1 MDKFR
6 SLKATAAAG
15 LLTASLFLAGCGVLP
30 GVLTAVESQV
40 APAEV
45 QQVDQTAAQVA
56 EQAAVQ
62 QTVEESQP
70 VSSPSVVTISETGQ
84 QLADLYDRVSPGV
97 VHIQVLFEGNT
108 LGGAEGS
115 GFVYDDQGH
124 IVTNDHVVAQA
135 NQIDVI
141 FSDGTSVS
149 ADVVGVDPGSDLAVI
164 KVDPSQVDLHP
175 LTIGDSDAMRV
186 GYDVVAIGNPFGLEG
201 TMTTG
206 IVSALGRSLA
216 SQARTADGGTFS
228 IPNIIQTD
236 AAINPG
242 NSGGPLL
249 NLGGEVIGV
258 NTAIASNGTGQ
269 FSGVGYAVPSNI
281 VTQVAP
287 VLITEGSYAH
297 PWIGISGVE
306 LNPAI
311 RERLNLDA
319 SQRGVLVVQVIDGS
333 PAAQSGLIGVGA
345 IEQPSDLQPG
355 KGDIITAIDGQAVT
369 TFEDLIS
376 YLNGKQ
382 PGDTV
387 TLDVLRSGE
396 HTEVKV
402 KLEVRPE
409 NVSAQ
414 SDQTP

>member
-1 MDKFR
+1 MV
-6 SLKATAAAG
+6 AAAG
-15 LLTASLFLAGCGVLP
+15 LMTASIFLAGCGVLP
-30 GVLTAVESQV
+30 SI
-40 APAEV
+40 
-45 QQVDQTAAQVA
+45 QT
-56 EQAAVQ
+56 AVQ
-62 QTVEESQP
+62 QPAAPAVEQAPAQP
-70 VSSPSVVTISETGQ
+70 AQQVQVQQQAVQNAQQAPSVVTTSDMGET
-84 QLADLYDRVSPGV
+84 LANLYDQVSPGV
-97 VHIQVLFEGNT
+97 VHIQVLFDSS
-108 LGGAEGS
+108 LMGGAEGS

-124 IVTNDHVVAQA
+124 IVTNYHVVSQA
-135 NQIDVI
+135 SEIDVI
-141 FSDGTSVS
+141 FSDGTSVR
-149 ADVVGVDPGSDLAVI
+149 AEVVGTDPGSDLAVI
-164 KVDPSQVDLHP
+164 KVDPTQVNLHP
-175 LTIGDSDAMRV
+175 LTLGDSDAMRV

-216 SQARTADGGTFS
+216 SQAQTADGGRFS

-249 NLGGEVIGV
+249 NLTGDVIGV
-258 NTAIASNGTGQ
+258 NTAIEASTNGQ
-269 FSGVGYAVPSNI
+269 FNGVGYAIPSNI
-281 VTQVAP
+281 VAQEVP
-287 VLITEGSYAH
+287 VLISSGTYDH

-311 RERLNLDA
+311 RDQLNLDS

-333 PAAQSGLIGVGA
+333 PAAQSGLIGVGN
-345 IEQPSDLQPG
+345 IQQPSDLVPG
-355 KGDIITAIDGQAVT
+355 KGDIITSIDGQSVS

-387 TLDVLRSGE
+387 TLNVLRSGQQ
-396 HTEVKV
+396 TEVKV

-409 NVSAQ
+409 NAGTTTQ
-414 SDQTP
+414 SSQLP